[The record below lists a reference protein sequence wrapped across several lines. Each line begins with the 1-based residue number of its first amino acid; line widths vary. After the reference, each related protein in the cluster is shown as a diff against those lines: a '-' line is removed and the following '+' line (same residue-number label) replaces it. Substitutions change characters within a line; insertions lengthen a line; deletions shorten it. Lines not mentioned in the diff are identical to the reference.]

1 MLSFC
6 LGAAFA
12 LAAWLLEGR
21 TLRAAAPRRVCVVY
35 AALLLAA
42 LALCA
47 VPAAGA
53 AGLFGGRFFS

>member
-1 MLSFC
+1 MI
-6 LGAAFA
+6 
-12 LAAWLLEGR
+12 
-21 TLRAAAPRRVCVVY
+21 LRAAAPRRVRVVY